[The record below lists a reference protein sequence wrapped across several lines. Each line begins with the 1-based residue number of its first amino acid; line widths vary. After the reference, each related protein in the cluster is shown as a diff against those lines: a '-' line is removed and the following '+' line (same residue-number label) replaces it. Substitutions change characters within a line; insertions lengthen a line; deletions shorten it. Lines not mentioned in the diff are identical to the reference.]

1 MLTIRPDQ
9 MKVFAQQLLATF
21 RQDAAQSLMDE
32 YPDACAE
39 LGPDA
44 LQRMIQKGIDDARQ
58 YRLETRGAVLIF
70 IELILVFGDGFQLSP
85 DRRWAQKI
93 LAHPTLPDYARM
105 QLIRERLVSRTGG
118 LVVRRST
125 SQSEQDE
132 TTGPSRS
139 DPDAPGELSR

>member
-9 MKVFAQQLLATF
+9 MKVFAQQLLAAF
-21 RQDAAQSLMDE
+21 RQDAAQSLRDE
-32 YPDACAE
+32 YPDVCAE

-44 LQRMIQKGIDDARQ
+44 LQQMIQKGMDDARQ

-85 DRRWAQKI
+85 DRWWAHKI

-105 QLIRERLVSRTGG
+105 QLIRERLVSRSGG

-125 SQSEQDE
+125 SQPEEDE
-132 TTGPSRS
+132 PVAPS
-139 DPDAPGELSR
+139 